1 MQERYDF
8 PKRRPATRTLN
19 RFSLLKT
26 SPCAQRKDS
35 GCVFTAMYYILVI
48 FCTLPPRVYRLF
60 IILEVIIFLVVR
72 VSARG

>member
-8 PKRRPATRTLN
+8 PKRRPATKTLN

-48 FCTLPPRVYRLF
+48 FCTLPPVF
-60 IILEVIIFLVVR
+60 IDYLSFCGLV
-72 VSARG
+72 SF